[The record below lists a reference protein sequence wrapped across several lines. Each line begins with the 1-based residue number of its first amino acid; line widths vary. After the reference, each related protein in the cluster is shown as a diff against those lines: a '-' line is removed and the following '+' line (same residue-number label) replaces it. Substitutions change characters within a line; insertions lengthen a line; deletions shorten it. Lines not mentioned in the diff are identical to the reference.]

1 MFCRCKQFATYCGT
15 EGTRF
20 FWRSYVRMIYF
31 LYIFDSMFCYCFVLS
46 GWASFT
52 FYYSRVRHHQ
62 FIVDLTFCLC
72 FIFISK
78 IFCYRLLL
86 GIDLVIFVYL
96 YMSCIYISC
105 QCATN
110 CARHFIL
117 NAHASIPVAHT
128 TLCGTVFALLVPI
141 S

>member
-1 MFCRCKQFATYCGT
+1 MNYVNHDLLCSVDANNLPHIVERK
-15 EGTRF
+15 ELDF

-52 FYYSRVRHHQ
+52 FFYIRVRQHQ

-105 QCATN
+105 
-110 CARHFIL
+110 
-117 NAHASIPVAHT
+117 
-128 TLCGTVFALLVPI
+128 
-141 S
+141 